1 MSVKKL
7 VIGLLLFTF
16 FACQSNSPSDITL
29 TLEVDNPDPEME
41 YSVRTSSSIM
51 ADPTVKFKLSEET
64 NSHTVVIPLVEPKM
78 FTISGDFYKIVYAE
92 PGDDLTIKVST
103 NEEDEKEFEYLG
115 TAAIYA
121 QLIQDLQKI
130 GDDFAEAHAELNTDN
145 IHCHGENMLSHRRY
159 QY

>member
-29 TLEVDNPDPEME
+29 TLEVDNPDSEME

-78 FTISGDFYKIVYAE
+78 FTISGDFYKNCLCRA
-92 PGDDLTIKVST
+92 
-103 NEEDEKEFEYLG
+103 
-115 TAAIYA
+115 
-121 QLIQDLQKI
+121 
-130 GDDFAEAHAELNTDN
+130 
-145 IHCHGENMLSHRRY
+145 R
-159 QY
+159 